1 MAMIGCH
8 LSYFEDC
15 IRFIFKQDYL
25 GPDDW
30 ILYHPVLYHSIQ
42 NVSLII
48 ISDNL
53 LEESIIPHHDDIL
66 RVS

>member
-1 MAMIGCH
+1 MVMIGYH
-8 LSYFEDC
+8 HPYFENC
-15 IRFIFKQDYL
+15 IPFIFKQDYP
-25 GPDDW
+25 GPDNW
-30 ILYHPVLYHSIQ
+30 IVHHLTLYHSIQ

-66 RVS
+66 RIS

>member
-1 MAMIGCH
+1 MVMIGCH
-8 LSYFEDC
+8 LSYFENY
-15 IRFIFKQDYL
+15 IPFIFKQDYPW
-25 GPDDW
+25 PDDW
-30 ILYHPVLYHSIQ
+30 ILYHLTLYHSIQ

-48 ISDNL
+48 ISGNL